1 MQAAWRARNPD
12 YFRARRIQARSG
24 NDNPPEPLKLPPP
37 LSHLPWDI
45 AQDEFGVKGTDFLG
59 SMGRMLL
66 GTRQQQPALPDGHIL
81 DSS

>member
-12 YFRARRIQARSG
+12 YFRARRIQARGGS
-24 NDNPPEPLKLPPP
+24 DHPPEPLKLPPP

-45 AQDEFGVKGTDFLG
+45 AQDEFGVQGADFLG
-59 SMGRMLL
+59 GMGRMLL
-66 GTRQQQPALPDGHIL
+66 GARQGQPAWAGGCAL

>member
-12 YFRARRIQARSG
+12 YFRARWIQGRG
-24 NDNPPEPLKLPPP
+24 GGDNPPEPLKLPPP

-45 AQDEFGVKGTDFLG
+45 AQNEFGVQGADFLG

-66 GTRQQQPALPDGHIL
+66 GTRQGQSALAGGCAL